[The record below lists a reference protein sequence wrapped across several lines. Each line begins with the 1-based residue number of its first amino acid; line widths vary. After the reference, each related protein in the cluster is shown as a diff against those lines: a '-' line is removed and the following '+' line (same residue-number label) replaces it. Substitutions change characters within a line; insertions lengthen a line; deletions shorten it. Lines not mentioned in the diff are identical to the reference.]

1 MLVRCR
7 ITLQFYTWVERGTVR
22 VKRFAQEQNEM
33 YLARMQTQTAQ
44 SGDEHTDDNNHEVL
58 ARWRTRMGACIHS
71 CLLIKITV
79 TIKNTHT
86 TN

>member
-58 ARWRTRMGACIHS
+58 ARWRTRMGVGAASAPTAEIS
-71 CLLIKITV
+71 QPAV
-79 TIKNTHT
+79 
-86 TN
+86 